1 MGTEGMND
9 QHKLKYA
16 TAGLLRRGYKPDDVL
31 KILGGNWMRVISDV
45 VG

>member
-1 MGTEGMND
+1 MND

-16 TAGLLRRGYKPDDVL
+16 TAGLLRRGYKSEDIM
-31 KILGGNWMRVISDV
+31 KILGGNWIRVIGEV